1 MGRGDDWFTEVGST
15 GRLPIKR
22 RGDDWYVAV
31 STGVGETVCV
41 VPESVPID
49 PQRTEQMIDVSV
61 SKFRRSTGD
70 GPNFL
75 WVEPNEA
82 GDGGEPNG
90 EGDADGGEPNG
101 EDLADGNEEW
111 DLEDFYGSGEYVDV
125 VATVDAIHWVREDD
139 PGTPKLKGELTDDS
153 LVVETVYFVVSGDA
167 SHPFFGEGDRYR
179 FENVKDHHYRERDE
193 VQVMITENTTVST
206 VE

>member
-1 MGRGDDWFTEVGST
+1 MGRGDDWFTEAGAT
-15 GRLPIKR
+15 GKLPIRR

-41 VPESVPID
+41 VPDSVPID

-82 GDGGEPNG
+82 GDGGG
-90 EGDADGGEPNG
+90 SNG
-101 EDLADGNEEW
+101 EDVADGNEEW

-153 LVVETVYFVVSGDA
+153 LVVETVYFVVSGGA
-167 SHPFFGEGDRYR
+167 SHPFFEEGDRYR
-179 FENVKDHHYRERDE
+179 FEKVKDHHYRERDE
-193 VQVMITENTTVST
+193 VQVMITDDTTVST